1 MAKKRL
7 NRRLIVMNE
16 ESMTLEEKLG
26 ANAEM
31 VIAHLS
37 QHAGFTLGFNEASVE
52 WIDGFIERQRMRE
65 GKEPGGLVNT
75 LGSFLGECFC
85 REYGGAWH
93 QSSNGQL
100 SVKFSD
106 GNEAFPFNKVAKQF
120 ANGAEDSI
128 SELLQN
134 RRRRFRLTEK
144 QFC

>member
-1 MAKKRL
+1 
-7 NRRLIVMNE
+7 MNE

-52 WIDGFIERQRMRE
+52 WIDGFIERQRERE
-65 GKEPGGLVNT
+65 GKETGGLVNT

-85 REYGGAWH
+85 REYGGTWH
-93 QSSNGQL
+93 ESTNGQL
-100 SVKFSD
+100 SIKFSE

-128 SELLQN
+128 LSFYQSAALIFGL
-134 RRRRFRLTEK
+134 EK
-144 QFC
+144 NSSVQ